1 MLISGRMLPIKAHQ
15 VRRCLCSRNRVKF
28 DRCVEGIAT
37 DYWKLD
43 LYSIMARVL
52 LFLLSVVILLNWVQR
67 ISGAD
72 STSILDML
80 GK

>member
-1 MLISGRMLPIKAHQ
+1 MLISGRMLLIKAHQ
-15 VRRCLCSRNRVKF
+15 VDPSLCSLNRVKF

-37 DYWKLD
+37 NYWKLD
-43 LYSIMARVL
+43 LYSVMARVL
-52 LFLLSVVILLNWVQR
+52 LFLLSVAILLTCVQR
-67 ISGAD
+67 ISAAD

>member
-15 VRRCLCSRNRVKF
+15 VRPTLCSHNRVKL

-52 LFLLSVVILLNWVQR
+52 LFLLSVVILLTWVQS